1 MEADDFLVA
10 GKSINSGYDWSDYNT
25 ENMIDTWMPVSTNS
39 GKMQH
44 RYIPADEFTL
54 SNSGSWFKYGRWTFA
69 RFDNTSLDAI
79 GTCPY
84 PPASAV
90 YQYIILFNKNQN
102 TWWHGWLQVN
112 PNKSVVAYTITSL
125 GASSLYQCYDTSSF
139 SVYGNIVFFNS

>member
-1 MEADDFLVA
+1 
-10 GKSINSGYDWSDYNT
+10 
-25 ENMIDTWMPVSTNS
+25 
-39 GKMQH
+39 MQH

-79 GTCPY
+79 EKCPY

-90 YQYIILFNKNQN
+90 YQYIILYNKNQS
-102 TWWHGWLQVN
+102 TWWHGWLQVS
-112 PNKSVVAYTITSL
+112 PNGLVVAYTITSL